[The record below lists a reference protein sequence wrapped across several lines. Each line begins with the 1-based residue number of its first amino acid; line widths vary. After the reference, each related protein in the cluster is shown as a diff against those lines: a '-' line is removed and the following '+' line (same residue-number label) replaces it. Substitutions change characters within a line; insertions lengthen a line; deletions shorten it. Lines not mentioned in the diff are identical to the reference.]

1 MMRQNSKVKSLF
13 FIFVLLGM
21 VLPAF
26 AVGVEYK
33 GVDFP
38 DEVVIDGKTCQ
49 LMGVGSYKAYFFFT
63 VEYVGL
69 YLSEPTQNPQT
80 VIHSE
85 QIKRLR
91 AHVVYNIKA
100 KEFRDWYDKEFS
112 KVIDYQ
118 SNPELRKKVDQYLGS
133 FTEDFKKHDEFS
145 VTYIPG
151 KGMEIVVKGEQK
163 AIIPGRDFML
173 AIYTLWYG
181 PKSSTKKFMDS
192 LLGLR

>member
-1 MMRQNSKVKSLF
+1 MGKKSKEVSLF
-13 FIFVLLGM
+13 FIVILLGIM
-21 VLPAF
+21 FPAF
-26 AVGVEYK
+26 ALGVEYK

-49 LMGVGSYKAYFFFT
+49 LMGVGSYKALYIVT
-63 VEYVGL
+63 VEYVGF
-69 YLSEPTQNPQT
+69 YLSEPTQNPQA

-91 AHVVYNIKA
+91 AHVIYNIKA
-100 KEFRDWYDKEFS
+100 KDFTEWYDKEFS
-112 KVIDYQ
+112 KVFDYQ

-151 KGMEIVVKGEQK
+151 KGTEIVVKSEKK

-173 AIYTLWYG
+173 AIYTLWFG
-181 PKSSTKKFMDS
+181 PKSPTKKFMDS
-192 LLGLR
+192 LLGL